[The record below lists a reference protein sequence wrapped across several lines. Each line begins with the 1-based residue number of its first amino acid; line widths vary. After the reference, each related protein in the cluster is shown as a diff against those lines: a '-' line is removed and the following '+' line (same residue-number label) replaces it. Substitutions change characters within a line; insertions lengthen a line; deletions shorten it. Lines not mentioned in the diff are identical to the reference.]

1 MKLPWWAHTPERAE
15 TCKKLFI
22 WVAMAIYYLISL
34 AILWFVTAQK
44 L

>member
-1 MKLPWWAHTPERAE
+1 MKPE
-15 TCKKLFI
+15 TSKKLFI

-34 AILWFVTAQK
+34 TILWFVTAQK